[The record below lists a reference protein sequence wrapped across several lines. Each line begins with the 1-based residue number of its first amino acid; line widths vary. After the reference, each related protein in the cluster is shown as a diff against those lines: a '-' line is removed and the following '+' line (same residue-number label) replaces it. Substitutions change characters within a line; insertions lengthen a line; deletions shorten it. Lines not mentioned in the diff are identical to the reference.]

1 MFELLQGAARLA
13 SPLIRGH
20 GESFDSRVRPIFPQ
34 KDPTA
39 RSDRNAIR
47 SLVAT
52 GRMSSLEGDGMHEML
67 GPQKPFDTCYEL
79 QAGCQWLDWASPNFD
94 WRSLICAG
102 GEKPISFRPIS
113 SHSSGTQR
121 LRTSQSAVPLVSGA
135 ATPDVDPPTREARS
149 RAPANQRP
157 CTDNDGQYDG
167 LDSHLHSLDAGL
179 YTHLIGGLGENITF
193 IWCRITTLIF
203 NKGGRLPHAIYDSI
217 HVTTAGWTTLLCE
230 NLGLPANKPWMSV
243 LASFTDGGGSATVTL
258 LGRQLGFPPFPS
270 GFPFPPGLPF
280 PSSFLSFPSPPTVT
294 TTQTIIPAIEET
306 TILTLATSTDT
317 TTTTTATLATNTN
330 IVSTATQTSISF
342 SVTGLPNPAAT
353 AGLAQANMLLMS
365 NATLAKT
372 NITVSLVLGIL
383 TFLLLVIIVILVFLY
398 FRRRRKSVKS
408 TDDESPP
415 FTSLAPRPAPFPMIT
430 QSAPQLPPQRPER
443 ESMQETSLSMGP
455 RGGTAD
461 SYNRALR
468 EAQARATD
476 ALNSHPLTR
485 PSRSFSAPVNAPEPA
500 PSIPPFDMG
509 LPSINI
515 MPTTPASSRRA
526 RTADDREA
534 RSPSPITPPPNV
546 QQPPLRRNQPTLQ
559 RVPMYHAALQEQAQR
574 QRQSAM
580 AATAGRLGLPIIQPL
595 GRGRTEER
603 ESAETMGTE
612 VSGYDDNGGSRERS
626 GEGGMGISKG
636 GTSRT
641 PILHSTRAS
650 SGVFP
655 EGARNDSE
663 EDEEFEKMLA
673 AGGVGGGNGGNGGG
687 NGGSGE
693 SGEKGEGSGKGKG
706 KEKEKDES

>member
-1 MFELLQGAARLA
+1 
-13 SPLIRGH
+13 
-20 GESFDSRVRPIFPQ
+20 
-34 KDPTA
+34 
-39 RSDRNAIR
+39 
-47 SLVAT
+47 
-52 GRMSSLEGDGMHEML
+52 
-67 GPQKPFDTCYEL
+67 
-79 QAGCQWLDWASPNFD
+79 
-94 WRSLICAG
+94 
-102 GEKPISFRPIS
+102 
-113 SHSSGTQR
+113 
-121 LRTSQSAVPLVSGA
+121 
-135 ATPDVDPPTREARS
+135 
-149 RAPANQRP
+149 
-157 CTDNDGQYDG
+157 
-167 LDSHLHSLDAGL
+167 
-179 YTHLIGGLGENITF
+179 
-193 IWCRITTLIF
+193 
-203 NKGGRLPHAIYDSI
+203 
-217 HVTTAGWTTLLCE
+217 
-230 NLGLPANKPWMSV
+230 MSV
-243 LASFTDGGGSATVTL
+243 PASATDGGGSATVTL
-258 LGRQLGFPPFPS
+258 SGRQFGFPPFPS
-270 GFPFPPGLPF
+270 GFPFPSGLPF
-280 PSSFLSFPSPPTVT
+280 PSSFPSFPPPPTPSTVT
-294 TTQTIIPAIEET
+294 TTQTIIPAIVDT
-306 TILTLATSTDT
+306 TIFTLATSTDT
-317 TTTTTATLATNTN
+317 TATTTATLATTTN

-342 SVTGLPNPAAT
+342 SVTGVPNPEAT
-353 AGLAQANMLLMS
+353 AGLAQANSLLMS

-443 ESMQETSLSMGP
+443 DSMQETSLSMGP

-468 EAQARATD
+468 EAQARATE

-526 RTADDREA
+526 RTAEDRDA
-534 RSPSPITPPPNV
+534 RSRSPITPPPNV

-580 AATAGRLGLPIIQPL
+580 AATAGRLGLPVIQPL

-603 ESAETMGTE
+603 ESAETMGSE
-612 VSGYDDNGGSRERS
+612 VSGYEDNGGSRERS

-641 PILHSTRAS
+641 PVLHSTRAS

-663 EDEEFEKMLA
+663 EEEEFEKMI
-673 AGGVGGGNGGNGGG
+673 AGAGRG
-687 NGGSGE
+687 
-693 SGEKGEGSGKGKG
+693 SGEKGEGSAEKGEGAEEKGRESGEKEEGSGKRKG
-706 KEKEKDES
+706 REKEKDES